1 MNCPFC
7 NNDQFYAHQ
16 MVRMDVIVDSDG
28 DFLCNDGEPDV
39 AIYDADKPYGPF
51 TCTRCGAIFENLT
64 LNEIPTD
71 TPTVTVK
78 PDGPVCYG
86 KYNLMLND
94 EQAQAQQLLTIYMS
108 LPRENYPVWEKALM
122 RPDMAMNLLRARISG
137 FLTTQ
142 AGWNENCKAN
152 KRFCWSDLPA
162 CLPMHACGLYLT
174 PFDTAAPIV
183 ATVNRIQ
190 DTNELLAPANVP
202 AVMEFDMPD
211 GTRLQKHCA
220 VNFQTGDIYGVI
232 APADASDA
240 CVIIPFTDKILPCRP
255 GPTPSLKPPA
265 TTSSI

>member
-1 MNCPFC
+1 MAYICSP
-7 NNDQFYAHQ
+7 Y
-16 MVRMDVIVDSDG
+16 R
-28 DFLCNDGEPDV
+28 
-39 AIYDADKPYGPF
+39 ADTPEELE
-51 TCTRCGAIFENLT
+51 ENLNNVRRYFRFALSQGYAPIAT
-64 LNEIPTD
+64 HFA
-71 TPTVTVK
+71 
-78 PDGPVCYG
+78 VCSV
-86 KYNLMLND
+86 LDDND
-94 EQAQAQQLLTIYMS
+94 PAEREQGISLDVRYLTFCDELWVFGNRIS
-108 LPRENYPVWEKALM
+108 AG
-122 RPDMAMNLLRARISG
+122 MAMNLLRARIGG

-142 AGWNENCKAN
+142 TGWKENCKAN

-162 CLPMHACGLYLT
+162 CLPMHAYGLYLT

-190 DTNELLAPANVP
+190 DANELLAPANVP

-255 GPTPSLKPPA
+255 GPTPSLKQ
-265 TTSSI
+265 